1 MFEYAWYKTRRFR
14 DGDDERDAHY
24 PELRRYDAKKWARWK
39 FYPGA
44 IFVLVPRCCI
54 NIIGISS
61 LALIIKLMTLGH
73 DFDAAPIPNGCRKTI
88 IQYVYYFFCRFGIF
102 IAGMGLSTERHN
114 DYDYSYY
121 LGPNYKDGYRDI
133 KKAST
138 IVSNHCS
145 VNDCLILICKVCPG
159 FCPTIG
165 FKKVPI
171 FNTTIEVLD
180 SFYIDRAGD

>member
-1 MFEYAWYKTRRFR
+1 MLHQFLMDAVRHSFNTFITFFVALVSSLPAWDSAQSDIMTMTI
-14 DGDDERDAHY
+14 
-24 PELRRYDAKKWARWK
+24 P
-39 FYPGA
+39 
-44 IFVLVPRCCI
+44 ITLVP
-54 NIIGISS
+54 
-61 LALIIKLMTLGH
+61 IIKMAIET
-73 DFDAAPIPNGCRKTI
+73 
-88 IQYVYYFFCRFGIF
+88 
-102 IAGMGLSTERHN
+102 S
-114 DYDYSYY
+114 
-121 LGPNYKDGYRDI
+121 

>member
-1 MFEYAWYKTRRFR
+1 
-14 DGDDERDAHY
+14 
-24 PELRRYDAKKWARWK
+24 
-39 FYPGA
+39 
-44 IFVLVPRCCI
+44 
-54 NIIGISS
+54 
-61 LALIIKLMTLGH
+61 MTLGH